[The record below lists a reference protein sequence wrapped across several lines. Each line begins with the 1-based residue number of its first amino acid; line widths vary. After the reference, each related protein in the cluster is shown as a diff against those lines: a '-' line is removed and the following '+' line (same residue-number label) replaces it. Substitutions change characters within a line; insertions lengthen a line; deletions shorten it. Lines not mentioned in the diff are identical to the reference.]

1 MALPLVYDPR
11 YHTFESWS
19 SLMVEAYAAQ
29 QLQSGVSEDGW
40 KEWALGLSGI
50 DVFQNEAIPSPTG
63 FDNWQ
68 NWAEAVVN
76 AVNPRN

>member
-29 QLQSGVSEDGW
+29 QLQSGVSEDDW

-50 DVFQNEAIPSPTG
+50 DVFQNEAIPSPAG

>member
-29 QLQSGVSEDGW
+29 QLQTGASEKDW
-40 KEWALGLSGI
+40 QDWAIGLTGI
-50 DVFQNEAIPSPTG
+50 DVFQNEAMPSPYG
-63 FDNWQ
+63 FDHWQ